1 MFGRHDTPVLGVVEN
16 MSGFRC
22 PDCGTTHDLFGSG
35 GGRAVAA
42 EYDLPFLGSV
52 PLDPSI
58 RERGDGGDPLVL
70 DEAGGETTD
79 ALRVVVENV
88 ANSAGV
94 VQRRRVSRGRT
105 GTDPATGP
113 TPRNVEVDDDESDRQ
128 VGLGDDRGVV
138 GGAGHGHNH
147 DHGQNHSHD
156 HGPVDDGHT
165 GASSRGEQASSGE
178 VDPDD
183 DG

>member
-1 MFGRHDTPVLGVVEN
+1 

-42 EYDLPFLGSV
+42 EYDLPFLGAV
-52 PLDPSI
+52 PLDPSV

-88 ANSAGV
+88 ANGVGV

-105 GTDPATGP
+105 GSDPATGP
-113 TPRNVEVDDDESDRQ
+113 TPRNVEVGDDDADRR

-138 GGAGHGHNH
+138 GGDDHGHGHGHGGGH
-147 DHGQNHSHD
+147 DHTHGAAGRDNDHD
-156 HGPVDDGHT
+156 HEHGGRSGRDEQSPGADVDRT
-165 GASSRGEQASSGE
+165 
-178 VDPDD
+178 DD
-183 DG
+183 AE